1 MLMSGTSPASRAAGP
16 STSAS
21 LGDLA
26 VPCVRRGVHVV
37 DVVPHLVEG
46 ILSERVAALQ

>member
-1 MLMSGTSPASRAAGP
+1 MLMSGTSAASRAAGP

-26 VPCVRRGVHVV
+26 EPCVRRVVHVV
-37 DVVPHLVEG
+37 DAVPHLLDG